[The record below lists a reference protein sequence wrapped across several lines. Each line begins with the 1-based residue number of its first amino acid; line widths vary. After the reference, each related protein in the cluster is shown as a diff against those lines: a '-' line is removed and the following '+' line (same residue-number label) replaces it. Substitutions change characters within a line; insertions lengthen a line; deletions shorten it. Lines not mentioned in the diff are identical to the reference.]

1 MFRKG
6 SRVSGLM
13 EIEGRGKE
21 KVKTLWPK
29 YEENEDKTQEK
40 GENKRNI

>member
-1 MFRKG
+1 MFKKG

-21 KVKTLWPK
+21 KVWTLWPK
-29 YEENEDKTQEK
+29 YEENKDKGQENLK
-40 GENKRNI
+40 TK